1 MFGFPKKTNKKTPT
15 YLNNYS
21 TTIKNQEI
29 DIILPSKIHRPHSN
43 FIGCSNDVLYRV
55 GIQHRIRSCIY
66 LSCLCSHLQFG
77 TIYLS
82 LLFQTMV
89 FLRSTGQLLYRIYF
103 SWYIFHMIRFR
114 LCIFS
119 RPKAA
124 VMLFS
129 VHIKWHDALF
139 ILSLAMLTLILG

>member
-66 LSCLCSHLQFG
+66 LSCLCSHFNLE
-77 TIYLS
+77 
-82 LLFQTMV
+82 LF
-89 FLRSTGQLLYRIYF
+89 
-103 SWYIFHMIRFR
+103 IFP
-114 LCIFS
+114 CCS
-119 RPKAA
+119 RPWYFWGVQASYFIEYTSAGIFFTWLDSGCAFLADLKQLWCCSPCISSGT
-124 VMLFS
+124 MPYLFY
-129 VHIKWHDALF
+129 HWQC
-139 ILSLAMLTLILG
+139 